1 MKLKT
6 TITNAIVYSTYND
19 DNNIS
24 FDLYYD
30 FETVHNEL
38 GIGIKLSNLRAEG
51 ILEEM
56 VMPVMEFVIDE
67 YVETS
72 RTKIEDI
79 DLSEFE
85 IIIQEYRDG
94 LEVGFNFETVEIKL
108 EENQI
113 YLY

>member
-38 GIGIKLSNLRAEG
+38 GIGIKLSNVRAEG

-67 YVETS
+67 YVRVSSSGGLNLWEEPRLRSFLTPYLRLAS
-72 RTKIEDI
+72 MTLEAIMI
-79 DLSEFE
+79 LS
-85 IIIQEYRDG
+85 
-94 LEVGFNFETVEIKL
+94 
-108 EENQI
+108 
-113 YLY
+113 